1 MGRKPDDRIEPE
13 ELPDGIVT
21 FLLTDVEG
29 STPLWEQHPT
39 DMGAALARHETLIA
53 KVVAANAGRLIKDRG
68 EGDSTL
74 SVFVRASDAAAAAIA
89 LQRALAIDDRTGAI
103 ALPTRAA
110 LHTGEAELRG
120 GDFYGQT
127 LNRAARL
134 RSLGRG
140 GQILLSRARA
150 ELLADQLPPGPGWST
165 SERTS

>member
-39 DMGAALARHETLIA
+39 DMGAALARHETL
-53 KVVAANAGRLIKDRG
+53 
-68 EGDSTL
+68 

-103 ALPTRAA
+103 ASRPGPRYTRARPSCA
-110 LHTGEAELRG
+110 VATSTARRSTGRLGYAPSVEV
-120 GDFYGQT
+120 
-127 LNRAARL
+127 ARYCSPGPWPNSWPTSY
-134 RSLGRG
+134 R
-140 GQILLSRARA
+140 
-150 ELLADQLPPGPGWST
+150 PGPGWST

>member
-103 ALPTRAA
+103 ASRPGPRYTRARPSCA
-110 LHTGEAELRG
+110 VATSTARRSTGRLGCAPSVEV
-120 GDFYGQT
+120 
-127 LNRAARL
+127 ARYCSPGP
-134 RSLGRG
+134 RPNSWPTSYR
-140 GQILLSRARA
+140 
-150 ELLADQLPPGPGWST
+150 PGPGWST

>member
-1 MGRKPDDRIEPE
+1 MGRKPNDRIEPE
-13 ELPDGIVT
+13 ELPEGIVT
-21 FLLTDVEG
+21 FMLTDVEG

-53 KVVAANAGRLIKDRG
+53 KVVATNAGRLIKDRG

-89 LQRALAIDDRTGAI
+89 LQRAMAIDDRTGAI

-120 GDFYGQT
+120 GDFSARRSTGQ
-127 LNRAARL
+127 LGCAPSVEVARSCCPEP
-134 RSLGRG
+134 RPNSWPTSYR
-140 GQILLSRARA
+140 
-150 ELLADQLPPGPGWST
+150 PGPGWST